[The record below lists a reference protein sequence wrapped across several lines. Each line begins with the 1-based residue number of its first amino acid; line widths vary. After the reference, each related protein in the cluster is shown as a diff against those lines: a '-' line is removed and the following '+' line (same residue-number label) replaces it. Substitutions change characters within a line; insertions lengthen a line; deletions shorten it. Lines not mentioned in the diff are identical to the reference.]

1 MGAIGEELSRV
12 TIYSFIFSTQEHRGV
27 SSPAGYGETATFLIW
42 SPPPDPDPWE
52 QSAGAKQLPTHPI
65 PLLSPGPGRGPQA
78 QTSLFAEREETL
90 GKETIEPERL
100 PYLSRSRP
108 SK

>member
-1 MGAIGEELSRV
+1 MGAIGEDLSRV

-27 SSPAGYGETATFLIW
+27 SSPVGYGETATFLIW
-42 SPPPDPDPWE
+42 SPTPDPDPWE
-52 QSAGAKQLPTHPI
+52 QSAGAKQLLTLPI
-65 PLLSPGPGRGPQA
+65 PLSPGPGPGPQA
-78 QTSLFAEREETL
+78 QASLFAEREETL
-90 GKETIEPERL
+90 GKETIEPGRL